1 MFSSLGEAR
10 HSKNPNVRMI
20 QNNTEEACLHL
31 KTPKKFFD
39 ACETSKGWEGCKQ
52 YVADGAPFF
61 AQCEPLAEIDTVEA
75 YCEWMAEYGAYPCGR
90 RQLRSINAS
99 GFDEGTRTAMFFG
112 TYHLKHTGE
121 GGPVPPTQKE
131 AHAHYVYCLTMNAD
145 DRVEKMVKIWN
156 APWTMRELGWT

>member
-1 MFSSLGEAR
+1 MSAFENAR
-10 HSKNPNVRMI
+10 
-20 QNNTEEACLHL
+20 
-31 KTPKKFFD
+31 KFFD

-52 YVADGAPFF
+52 YVADGASFF
-61 AQCEPLAEIDTVEA
+61 AQCEPLAEIDTVKA
-75 YCEWMAEYGAYPCGR
+75 YCEWMADMGPILAAGANYD
-90 RQLRSINAS
+90 INAS
-99 GFDEGTRTAMFFG
+99 GFDEGTRTAIFFG

-156 APWTMRELGWT
+156 APWTLRELGWM